1 MRMLEQLIQMPGKTA
16 ALRMDYGTEFTSIAF
31 AEWCEE
37 RKIESLF
44 IEPGK
49 PDQNI
54 FIERFNRT
62 YREEALDAH
71 LFDSISQVREI
82 TEAWI
87 PECNEERPH
96 DSLGC
101 VPH

>member
-1 MRMLEQLIQMPGKTA
+1 MLEQLIQMPGKTA
-16 ALRMDYGTEFTSIAF
+16 ALRMDNGTEFTSIAF
-31 AEWCEE
+31 A
-37 RKIESLF
+37 
-44 IEPGK
+44 
-49 PDQNI
+49 
-54 FIERFNRT
+54 
-62 YREEALDAH
+62 
-71 LFDSISQVREI
+71 SISQVREI